1 VIYIAL
7 LRRLS
12 ENGGMRPTLIL
23 AVVLASFLSSRAVSA
38 KNAPAPDGL
47 QAFYGEVKAVNRSDR
62 TITIELGMRFV
73 FHVTGETKIIARGGA
88 PLSLDNIKPGEGA
101 LIVARRNAGHT
112 GIAVKIT
119 VEPGAHFSPVIS
131 AKTRQGKTLSGLD
144 VLALITYKPPTEV
157 INRNIN
163 FGRQSGLFALDVQAD
178 GTVGNVRTI
187 RSFGLNELD
196 ERGKKWLMKWKFRP
210 KAVDE
215 VRVPMTFNSFR
226 RY

>member
-1 VIYIAL
+1 
-7 LRRLS
+7 
-12 ENGGMRPTLIL
+12 MRPTVIL
-23 AVVLASFLSSRAVSA
+23 AVVLVSFLSGRVVSA

-47 QAFYGEVKAVNRSDR
+47 QAFYGEVKAVNRSER
-62 TITIELGMRFV
+62 TITIEVGMRFV
-73 FHVTGETKIIARGGA
+73 FRVTSETKIIARGGA
-88 PLSLDNIKPGEGA
+88 PFTVDNIKPGQGA
-101 LIVARRNAGHT
+101 LIVARRNGGQT

-131 AKTRQGKTLSGLD
+131 ARTRQGKTISGLD
-144 VLALITYKPPTEV
+144 VLALITSKPPTEV

-178 GTVGNVRTI
+178 GTVGNVRAI
-187 RSFGLNELD
+187 RSFGLSELD
-196 ERGKKWLMKWKFRP
+196 ERAKKWFMKWKFRP
-210 KAVDE
+210 NAVDE

>member
-1 VIYIAL
+1 
-7 LRRLS
+7 
-12 ENGGMRPTLIL
+12 MRSTLIL
-23 AVVLASFLSSRAVSA
+23 AGVLASFLSSSAVSA
-38 KNAPAPDGL
+38 KNAPPTDGL
-47 QAFYGEVKAVNRSDR
+47 QAFYGEVKAVDRSAQ

-88 PLSLDNIKPGEGA
+88 ALSLDNIKPGQGA
-101 LIVARRNAGHT
+101 LIVARPNGAHT

-119 VEPGAHFSPVIS
+119 VEPGAHFPAVIS
-131 AKTRQGKTLSGLD
+131 ARTVQGQTISGLA
-144 VLALITYKPPTEV
+144 VFALVTYKPPTEV

-163 FGRQSGLFALDVQAD
+163 FGRQSGLFALDVNAD

-210 KAVDE
+210 NAVSE
-215 VRVPMTFNSFR
+215 VRVPMTYNSFR